1 MTASTT
7 PCCTSVAD
15 LAGRL
20 LAWLALIVAILFC
33 ASAHAETPYVRYAE
47 IVADDGQYVINAD
60 VIAALN
66 PRVVEA
72 IEQGV
77 PINFVAEAAIEYP
90 RWYWFDEIMASN
102 RLEFRLSYHPMTRS
116 YRLGIG
122 TLHKSYDN
130 LEAALRTMLRIRRWP
145 ITPMQT
151 LSPGESYN
159 VRVRFRLDN
168 ALLPRPFL
176 VSTLGNHDW
185 QIETEWL
192 TWTFLA
198 SPVIRR

>member
-7 PCCTSVAD
+7 PCCRNFAERCLQIV
-15 LAGRL
+15 
-20 LAWLALIVAILFC
+20 AWLVTAFTLIGS
-33 ASAHAETPYVRYAE
+33 ASTLADTPSVRYAE
-47 IVADDGQYVINAD
+47 IVPDRGDYVINAD
-60 VIAALN
+60 IALELN
-66 PRVVEA
+66 PRIIEA

-77 PINFVAEAAIEYP
+77 TINFVAEASVESP
-90 RWYWFDEIMASN
+90 RWYWFDQTVATG

-122 TLHKSYDN
+122 SLHQTFNSLDS
-130 LEAALRTMLRIRRWP
+130 AVRTMLRIRHWT
-145 ITPMQT
+145 IAPMAT
-151 LSPGESYN
+151 LTAGESYN

-185 QIETEWL
+185 QVETDWMS
-192 TWTFLA
+192 WTFLA
-198 SPVIRR
+198 SPVSP